1 MIRNGTAFKR
11 QCGFYT
17 EKKHGEILPKNNGM
31 YKIVEP
37 EEYDLEERMLDQSK
51 GI

>member
-1 MIRNGTAFKR
+1 M
-11 QCGFYT
+11 
-17 EKKHGEILPKNNGM
+17 EKKHGEIILKNNGM

-37 EEYDLEERMLDQSK
+37 EEYDLEEIMLVQSK